1 VLSWMMGNVV
11 ARRDAKDNVFPR
23 KARDENKIDA
33 AIGVIAVRGLR
44 LLARPAR
51 AYTKRECY

>member
-1 VLSWMMGNVV
+1 MMGNVV
-11 ARRDAKDNVFPR
+11 ARRDAKDYVFPR

-51 AYTKRECY
+51 AYTKREGY